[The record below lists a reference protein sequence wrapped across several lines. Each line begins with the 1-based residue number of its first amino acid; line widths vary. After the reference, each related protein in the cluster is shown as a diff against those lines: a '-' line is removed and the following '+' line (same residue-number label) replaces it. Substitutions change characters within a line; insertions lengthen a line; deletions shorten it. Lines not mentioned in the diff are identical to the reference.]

1 MYFLYENCFILKC
14 NIFFYHNIL
23 QVSLN
28 QEDLNLLF
36 RILAENLG
44 EGTEDLDKVKP
55 RVQET
60 GKRLTV
66 SGIIR
71 MCLFIYGLVGNQEIS
86 KYMFTNCNLYYQENK
101 QDAIE

>member
-1 MYFLYENCFILKC
+1 MKYLYLFLEHHIS
-14 NIFFYHNIL
+14 
-23 QVSLN
+23 QVNLN

-44 EGTEDLDKVKP
+44 EATEDLNKVKP

-66 SGIIR
+66 GGVINVFLKFFR
-71 MCLFIYGLVGNQEIS
+71 GD
-86 KYMFTNCNLYYQENK
+86 K
-101 QDAIE
+101 Q